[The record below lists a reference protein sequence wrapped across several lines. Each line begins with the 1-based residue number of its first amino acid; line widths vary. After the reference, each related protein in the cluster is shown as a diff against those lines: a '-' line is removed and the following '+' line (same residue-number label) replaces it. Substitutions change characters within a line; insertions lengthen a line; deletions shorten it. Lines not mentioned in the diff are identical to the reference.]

1 TNPACH
7 GLTIGREAMLERRR
21 DVMRAMSVLAA
32 GQRSTI
38 LWDPLPIF
46 CPART
51 CEAVPGGRPLFFD
64 GDHPSGLGND
74 LIYADLKRT
83 ILGVR

>member
-1 TNPACH
+1 
-7 GLTIGREAMLERRR
+7 MLERRR
-21 DVMRAMSVLAA
+21 DVMRAMSQLVASR
-32 GQRSTI
+32 RSTI

-46 CPART
+46 CPGQT
-51 CEAVPGGRPLFFD
+51 CEALPGGRPLFFD

-83 ILGVR
+83 ILGVRP